1 MNYIKHLNAAFH
13 KIYSDSRLHSG
24 HVSLYMALFCY
35 WNLHRFAAGFYA
47 NRIEIMK
54 MAKIGSRSTYHRL
67 IKELS
72 EWEYIEY
79 LPTQDPTRKTMVRV
93 SHIRTAG
100 STETGLTGTL
110 MEHYCPKNVP
120 SSLYNKQNKQYK
132 LSGKRKPKNEFEVI
146 SFFKKKNWPS
156 MDAIKFYNH
165 YQGVG
170 WKIGGKVQIEDWT
183 AIAENWM
190 LKADEIK
197 KTATL
202 KIVPKNEDHLMTNNQ
217 KNYGEPL

>member
-1 MNYIKHLNAAFH
+1 MNYITHLNAVFH
-13 KIYSDSRLHSG
+13 EIYSDNRLHNG
-24 HVSLYMALFCY
+24 HISLYMALFFY
-35 WNLHRFAAGFYA
+35 WNLHHFATEYYA

-79 LPTQDPTRKTMVRV
+79 LPTQNPTQKTMVRM
-93 SHIRTAG
+93 SQMCTDRG
-100 STETGLTGTL
+100 TETGLTGTL
-110 MEHYCPKNVP
+110 MQRYCPKNVP
-120 SSLYNKQNKQYK
+120 PTLYNKQNKQIK
-132 LSGKRKPKNEFEVI
+132 LSKKRKPKNEFEVI
-146 SFFKKKNWPS
+146 DFFKKKSWPS
-156 MDAIKFYNH
+156 LDAVKFYNH

-190 LKADEIK
+190 LKANEIK
-197 KTATL
+197 KSSIL
-202 KIVPKNEDHLMTNNQ
+202 KIVSKSEDNLMTNNL

>member
-1 MNYIKHLNAAFH
+1 MNYIRHLNAAFH
-13 KIYSDSRLHSG
+13 EIYSDDRLHSG
-24 HVSLYMALFCY
+24 HIGLYMALFFY
-35 WNLHRFAAGFYA
+35 WNLHHFAAEFYA
-47 NRIEIMK
+47 NRTEIMK

-79 LPTQDPTRKTMVRV
+79 LPTQNPTRKTMVRV
-93 SHIRTAG
+93 SHILTSS
-100 STETGLTGTL
+100 STTTGLTGTL

-120 SSLYNKQNKQYK
+120 TTLYNKQNKQYK
-132 LSGKRKPKNEFEVI
+132 LSTKREPKNEFEVMD
-146 SFFKKKNWPS
+146 FFKKKNWPT
-156 MDAIKFYNH
+156 MEAKKFYNH

-190 LKADEIK
+190 LKANEIK
-197 KTATL
+197 KYSSL
-202 KIVPKNEDHLMTNNQ
+202 KIVTKNRDHLITNDQ

>member
-13 KIYSDSRLHSG
+13 EIYSDDRLHSG
-24 HVSLYMALFCY
+24 HIGLYMALFFY
-35 WNLHRFAAGFYA
+35 WNLHHFATEFYA

-72 EWEYIEY
+72 QWEYIEY
-79 LPTQDPTRKTMVRV
+79 LPTQNPNRKTMVRM
-93 SHIRTAG
+93 SHIRTDG
-100 STETGLTGTL
+100 STKTGLSGTL
-110 MEHYCPKNVP
+110 MQRYCPKNVP
-120 SSLYNKQNKQYK
+120 STLYNKQNKQYK
-132 LSGKRKPKNEFEVI
+132 LSGKRKPKNEFEVLD
-146 SFFKKKNWPS
+146 FFKKKSWPA
-156 MDAIKFYNH
+156 MDAKKFYNH

-170 WKIGGKVQIEDWT
+170 WKVGKVPIEDWT
-183 AIAENWM
+183 AIAGNWM

-202 KIVPKNEDHLMTNNQ
+202 KLVSRNDDHLMTDNQ